1 MEVMESLFSNLRSV
15 TLRLKKGLHT
25 PNPANPKVPMW
36 EIEDLDQISAGCQ
49 YNIDLANKHLDI
61 HPRGYTGVRFKN
73 LARETPPPEIK
84 ESVEVVDPKDFPTN

>member
-1 MEVMESLFSNLRSV
+1 MEPLFNNLRSI

-36 EIEDLDQISAGCQ
+36 TLEDLDEIAEVSKRNTEQ
-49 YNIDLANKHLDI
+49 ANKHLDI
-61 HPRGYTGVRFKN
+61 FPRGYQGVRFKN
-73 LARETPPPEIK
+73 LARETPPPEIT

>member
-1 MEVMESLFSNLRSV
+1 MEPLFNNLRSI

-25 PNPANPKVPMW
+25 PNPANPDRPMW
-36 EIEDLDQISAGCQ
+36 TLEDLDEIAEGSKR
-49 YNIDLANKHLDI
+49 NIELANKHLDI
-61 HPRGYTGVRFKN
+61 HPMGYQGVRFKN

>member
-1 MEVMESLFSNLRSV
+1 MEPLFSNLRSI

-36 EIEDLDQISAGCQ
+36 TLEDLDEIAEGSKR
-49 YNIDLANKHLDI
+49 NIEQANKHLDI
-61 HPRGYTGVRFKN
+61 FPRGYQGVRFKN
-73 LARETPPPEIK
+73 LARETPPPEIT